1 MAEIDM
7 TLQGR
12 LQRKAAA
19 SSGETPDYE
28 LLNVVVE
35 VDMSDVENANA
46 LDGQT
51 VKLNGHFETIE
62 EPEHGSRWVFK
73 AHGTTS

>member
-1 MAEIDM
+1 MAETDV
-7 TLQGR
+7 TLHGR

-19 SSGETPDYE
+19 SGGETPDYE
-28 LLNVVVE
+28 LLNVVIE
-35 VDMSDVENANA
+35 VDMSEVENATD
-46 LDGQT
+46 LDGLT